1 MPLVTHAGRLFQNMV
16 QYDTVLIRYGELSTK
31 GKNRKDFI
39 ARLFHN
45 IKYMLRDHPAL
56 EYTKT
61 YDRIYIR
68 LNGEDQDVIR
78 EKLKKV
84 FGISSFS
91 FTEKVDNDIQSI
103 RATCIRIA
111 QESSCKTFKVITK
124 RHDKSYPMRS
134 DEINRAVAG
143 AVLHNSQ
150 LKVDVHNPDLP
161 IRIEVHSDLSLIHI
175 SEPTRP
181 Y

>member
-1 MPLVTHAGRLFQNMV
+1 MV

-45 IKYMLRDHPAL
+45 VKYMLRDHPAL

-91 FTEKVDNDIQSI
+91 FTEKVDNAAEEAAETVEETAEPEPEKKKKGFFSF
-103 RATCIRIA
+103 
-111 QESSCKTFKVITK
+111 FKRK
-124 RHDKSYPMRS
+124 K
-134 DEINRAVAG
+134 
-143 AVLHNSQ
+143 
-150 LKVDVHNPDLP
+150 
-161 IRIEVHSDLSLIHI
+161 
-175 SEPTRP
+175 
-181 Y
+181 